1 MAAVII
7 PSVPK
12 VALYARVSTDR
23 QAEQYGLDAQCRLL
37 SEKAQAA
44 GYEVVPDGDHDWF
57 IDDGYSGG
65 DTDRPALSR
74 LRTKVREHGIDR
86 VLCLDPDRLARNL
99 KDQLL
104 LVDEWESAGVALEFL
119 TQAMDASA
127 EGKLFFAI
135 RGAVAEFEKEK
146 IRERTTRGRREKAQ
160 QGIPVNPKNLPCWL
174 GWNAETR
181 TVEVVES
188 WATIVREV
196 YRAFGTEGLTIRA
209 IARRLTEQGIPTPM
223 GGTHWQ
229 PATIGHWLRDP
240 TAQGQLQA
248 FTTQAHEPIHA
259 RKAPSERSRKKTSR
273 QPTAPEERMTIPVP
287 AVIPPVEWAAVQT
300 RLRQNQATA
309 SRNAHRP
316 YLLRGLL
323 RCGECG
329 GSLQGW
335 YAIRRQQRYYRCGR
349 NARSQVRMDGSG
361 LCTAK
366 MVRADAL
373 EATVWDRLVTLLQD
387 PDQLQAELTRR
398 QESASPTRQALD
410 QDQRTI
416 RQRLDAITREEDRL
430 VDGFTQ
436 GLVPEPVMRR
446 KMDALT
452 TERQG
457 LQVRQG
463 EVERQ
468 RAALAVDTQRL
479 QAATTFAAEVAQGI
493 EALDA
498 AGQAKL
504 VQLLVVDITV
514 TGSSA
519 VVRTVIPAVT
529 EAEQLCLI
537 PGTEF

>member
-1 MAAVII
+1 MAAVNLS
-7 PSVPK
+7 PASK

-37 SEKAQAA
+37 LEKAQAA
-44 GYEVVPDGDHDWF
+44 GYEIVRDGPHDWF

-65 DTDRPALSR
+65 DTDRPALTR
-74 LRTKVREHGIDR
+74 LRAKVREHGIDR
-86 VLCLDPDRLARNL
+86 ILCLDPDRLARNL

-104 LVDEWESAGVALEFL
+104 LVDEWETAGVTLEFV
-119 TQAMDASA
+119 TQTLDDSA
-127 EGKLFFAI
+127 EGKMFFAM

-174 GWNAETR
+174 RWNPETR
-181 TVEVVES
+181 AVELVET

-209 IARRLTEQGIPTPM
+209 IARRLTEQGIPTPQ
-223 GGTHWQ
+223 GGSYWQ

-248 FTTQAHEPIHA
+248 FTTQAHEPIHP
-259 RKAPSERSRKKTSR
+259 RKAAADRSRKKTSR
-273 QPTAPEERMTIPVP
+273 QPTSPEDRMTIPVP

-309 SRNAHRP
+309 SRNAQRP

-329 GSLQGW
+329 GSLHGW
-335 YAIRRQQRYYRCGR
+335 YAKRNQQRYYRCGR
-349 NARSQVRMDGSG
+349 NARKQIRVDGSG

-366 MVRADAL
+366 LVRADTL
-373 EATVWDRLVTLLQD
+373 EATVWDRMVALLQD

-398 QESASPTRQALD
+398 QESASPTRHALD
-410 QDQRTI
+410 QDRRTI
-416 RQRLDAITREEDRL
+416 LQRLNAITREEDRL
-430 VDGFTQ
+430 VDGFAQ
-436 GLVPEPVMRR
+436 GVVPEPVMRR

-452 TERQG
+452 TERQS

-463 EVERQ
+463 DVERQ

-479 QAATTFAAEVAQGI
+479 QAATTFAAEVAQGLA
-493 EALDA
+493 ALDA
-498 AGQAKL
+498 PGQAKL

-514 TGSSA
+514 TGTSA
-519 VVRTVIPAVT
+519 VVRTVIPAST
-529 EAEQLCLI
+529 EADRLCLV
-537 PGTEF
+537 PGAEF

>member
-1 MAAVII
+1 MRPPA
-7 PSVPK
+7 PK

-37 SEKAQAA
+37 KDKAQAA
-44 GYEVVPDGDHDWF
+44 GYEIVRDDAHELF

-65 DTDRPALSR
+65 DTDRPALTR
-74 LRTKVREHGIDR
+74 LRAQVREHGIDR
-86 VLCLDPDRLARNL
+86 ILCLDPDRLARNL

-119 TQAMDASA
+119 TQALDASA

-174 GWNAETR
+174 RWNAETG
-181 TVEVVES
+181 TVEMVET
-188 WATIVREV
+188 WASIVRAV

-209 IARRLTEQGIPTPM
+209 IARRLTEQGVPTPQ
-223 GGTHWQ
+223 GGSHWQ

-248 FTTQAHEPIHA
+248 FTTQAHEPLHP
-259 RKAPSERSRKKTSR
+259 RKAPSDRCRKKTSR
-273 QPTAPEERMTIPVP
+273 QPTAPEDRMVIPVP

-329 GSLQGW
+329 GSLHGW
-335 YAIRRQQRYYRCGR
+335 YATRRQQRYYRCGR
-349 NARSQVRMDGSG
+349 TARKQVRVDGSG
-361 LCTAK
+361 RCTAK
-366 MVRADAL
+366 LVRADAL

-387 PDQLQAELTRR
+387 PDQLQAELIRR
-398 QESASPTRQALD
+398 QDSVSPTRHALD
-410 QDQRTI
+410 QEVRTI
-416 RQRLDAITREEDRL
+416 RQRLDAMTREEDRL
-430 VDGFTQ
+430 VDGFAQ
-436 GLVPEPVMRR
+436 GVVPELAMRR

-452 TERQG
+452 AERQR
-457 LQVRQG
+457 LHIRQG

-468 RAALAVDTQRL
+468 QAALAVDSQRL
-479 QAATTFAAEVAQGI
+479 QAATTFAAEVREGI
-493 EALDA
+493 AALDA

-514 TGSSA
+514 TGTSA
-519 VVRTVIPAVT
+519 VVRTVIPAST
-529 EAEQLCLI
+529 EAERLCLI